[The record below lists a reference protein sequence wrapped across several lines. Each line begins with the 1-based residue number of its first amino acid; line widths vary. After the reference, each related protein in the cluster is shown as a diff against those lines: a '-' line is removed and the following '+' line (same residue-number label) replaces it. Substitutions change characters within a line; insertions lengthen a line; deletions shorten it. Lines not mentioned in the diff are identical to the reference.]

1 MRKSSLEGGPPFGA
15 GVVDLLAE
23 ALGDAAR
30 TLPTPDTRGLPSAG
44 LVLATASASC
54 GTFSLILAF
63 FGRVS
68 PPEISAATLPL
79 SLPAPPSRGRFLLEL
94 ADAATCARFPGAI
107 FSVTSPIL
115 GGCPRALG
123 VEEMN
128 ARDGDGVGRLVLV
141 RAGFAT
147 GPGAF
152 LRGFFRPV
160 PVSVP
165 DSEA

>member
-1 MRKSSLEGGPPFGA
+1 MDPGLA
-15 GVVDLLAE
+15 ALLAV

-30 TLPTPDTRGLPSAG
+30 TFPVPGTRGLPSVG
-44 LVLATASASC
+44 LVPVTTTAGGC
-54 GTFSLILAF
+54 ETFSLILAF

-68 PPEISAATLPL
+68 PPETSAVALSL

-94 ADAATCARFPGAI
+94 ADAATCAKFPGAI

-115 GGCPRALG
+115 GGCPGALG
-123 VEEMN
+123 VEEVN

-141 RAGFAT
+141 RAEFAT